1 MIIDIIALVLIVM
14 AIFKGLRNGLVVAVF
29 SLLAF
34 IIGLLAAIK
43 LSAIVADYLGEN
55 VDVSQR
61 WLPVLA
67 FALVFIVVVLLVRL
81 GAKAIEGIL
90 KVAMLGW
97 INRIGGVVL
106 YIVLYFFIF
115 SVLLFYLEQLHVIKP
130 TTIETSVTFEHIK
143 PIGPVIMSVF
153 GSVLPF
159 FKNMFAELES
169 FFDNLA
175 TSSR

>member
-14 AIFKGLRNGLVVAVF
+14 AIFKGLRNGLVVAIF

-43 LSAIVADYLGEN
+43 LSTVVADYLGEN
-55 VDVSQR
+55 VNVSQR

-67 FALVFIVVVLLVRL
+67 FALVFIIVVLLVRL
-81 GAKAIEGIL
+81 GAKAIEGVL

-106 YIVLYFFIF
+106 YIVLYLFIF
-115 SVLLFYLEQLHVIKP
+115 SILLFYLEQLNIIKP
-130 TTIETSVTFEHIK
+130 STIESSVTYEHIK
-143 PIGPVIMSVF
+143 PIGPAIMNAF

-159 FKNMFAELES
+159 FKNMFSELES

-175 TSSR
+175 ESSK